1 MWVVDIIEHCITLW
15 NSTLSSIWSML
26 TQSPET
32 FHNGAVWDAITKIFT
47 ALQGAGYGLLV
58 LFFAMSFFKHT
69 VSFREF
75 RHPEQIIGY
84 LIRLVAAKVLISQGM
99 EVIKLIFKISG
110 SFIGDI
116 AAQMGGLTEI
126 AATLPENIRNAIED
140 ASIIPQIFIYLVSLI
155 LSAVVIVLS
164 ISLLMTVYGRFFRIY
179 MYVALAPLPMSTF
192 AGELTSRHGRTYMQ
206 GLIGACMEAIVIVIA
221 CIIFNAF
228 TSVDGSDFPINFGDS
243 GVGLVL
249 TYMLKV
255 IIQMVILGSMVKAAD
270 KTVKEMFAL

>member
-1 MWVVDIIEHCITLW
+1 
-15 NSTLSSIWSML
+15 
-26 TQSPET
+26 
-32 FHNGAVWDAITKIFT
+32 
-47 ALQGAGYGLLV
+47 
-58 LFFAMSFFKHT
+58 
-69 VSFREF
+69 
-75 RHPEQIIGY
+75 
-84 LIRLVAAKVLISQGM
+84 M

-206 GLIGACMEAIVIVIA
+206 RLNRRVH
-221 CIIFNAF
+221 
-228 TSVDGSDFPINFGDS
+228 GSNRNRYCLHHI
-243 GVGLVL
+243 
-249 TYMLKV
+249 
-255 IIQMVILGSMVKAAD
+255 
-270 KTVKEMFAL
+270 

>member
-1 MWVVDIIEHCITLW
+1 MWVVDIIETVSPSGTPHCPLFGVCSRSPRKPFTTARSGMQLPK
-15 NSTLSSIWSML
+15 SLPHYREQATACSSCS
-26 TQSPET
+26 
-32 FHNGAVWDAITKIFT
+32 
-47 ALQGAGYGLLV
+47 
-58 LFFAMSFFKHT
+58 FAMSFFKHT

-84 LIRLVAAKVLISQGM
+84 LIRFVAAKVLISQGM

-270 KTVKEMFAL
+270 KTVKEMFVL

>member
-1 MWVVDIIEHCITLW
+1 M
-15 NSTLSSIWSML
+15 
-26 TQSPET
+26 
-32 FHNGAVWDAITKIFT
+32 
-47 ALQGAGYGLLV
+47 
-58 LFFAMSFFKHT
+58 
-69 VSFREF
+69 
-75 RHPEQIIGY
+75 
-84 LIRLVAAKVLISQGM
+84 LISQGM

-206 GLIGACMEAIVIVIA
+206 GLIGAAPISFQAETIVRGGVDENRIV
-221 CIIFNAF
+221 
-228 TSVDGSDFPINFGDS
+228 
-243 GVGLVL
+243 
-249 TYMLKV
+249 
-255 IIQMVILGSMVKAAD
+255 
-270 KTVKEMFAL
+270 ER